1 MTQRPLLL
9 GRVRAAQQRQRRR
22 PWGWVS
28 LISLLRGSLLSFPLP
43 PLLCFSFL
51 RGKPGLLDPRP
62 HISSAA
68 TPIESVKL
76 CICHV
81 LNPIRFLL
89 GGEILQLLIEFPQT
103 PLRLFGSQRR
113 PLRHFLVLTVALA
126 VGVLAVA
133 GGPPVRAV
141 RTAVAGL
148 YGPRAAL
155 DIPSGSRV
163 VSAATALAGGGR
175 GRPLTPSPTRIS
187 AGLSA
192 SGVDDAG
199 GASADG
205 IGSGGRRFRS
215 TCGPGCGE
223 FPDQSR
229 IANEARYC
237 GCGVRAGC
245 AFTSTV

>member
-1 MTQRPLLL
+1 MGLGLPHLPAPLIPPFFPSSSASLLL
-9 GRVRAAQQRQRRR
+9 
-22 PWGWVS
+22 
-28 LISLLRGSLLSFPLP
+28 FP
-43 PLLCFSFL
+43 
-51 RGKPGLLDPRP
+51 PGLLNPRP
-62 HISSAA
+62 HMSCAA
-68 TPIESVKL
+68 SPIESVKL

-103 PLRLFGSQRR
+103 PRRLFGSQRR

-148 YGPRAAL
+148 YGPRAPL

-163 VSAATALAGGGR
+163 VSAA
-175 GRPLTPSPTRIS
+175 SPTRLS

-199 GASADG
+199 GARADG
-205 IGSGGRRFRS
+205 IGSGGIQADSDPPAASSPISRGSRMRR
-215 TCGPGCGE
+215 
-223 FPDQSR
+223 D
-229 IANEARYC
+229 IADA
-237 GCGVRAGC
+237 A
-245 AFTSTV
+245 